1 MTKVIQTVHDNIKSG
16 PEYVCT
22 FSDQLWYRS
31 SVRKC
36 EANKYRKYSAT
47 LLVTTTAIIDNA
59 KRICFT
65 SQSNLSNRKLPVCST
80 ANKMGF
86 PLKPQRLHLTPLEE
100 RLISPRIPFM
110 QIRELPKGRQL
121 SSHGNVVHVP
131 ADVNSTVS
139 TLQRAINE

>member
-1 MTKVIQTVHDNIKSG
+1 MTKVIQTFHDNIKSG

-80 ANKMGF
+80 ANKMG
-86 PLKPQRLHLTPLEE
+86 
-100 RLISPRIPFM
+100 IPSETTTSKLDTFRRK
-110 QIRELPKGRQL
+110 INF
-121 SSHGNVVHVP
+121 SAYSIY
-131 ADVNSTVS
+131 ADT
-139 TLQRAINE
+139 

>member
-1 MTKVIQTVHDNIKSG
+1 MITMTKVIQTFHDNIKSG

-59 KRICFT
+59 KRFALPANQTYVIG
-65 SQSNLSNRKLPVCST
+65 SYQSV
-80 ANKMGF
+80 
-86 PLKPQRLHLTPLEE
+86 
-100 RLISPRIPFM
+100 
-110 QIRELPKGRQL
+110 
-121 SSHGNVVHVP
+121 
-131 ADVNSTVS
+131 
-139 TLQRAINE
+139 LQQTKWDSL

>member
-1 MTKVIQTVHDNIKSG
+1 MSGMNPCNHDLLQPATKKTRILYKTMITVTKVIQTFHDNIKSG

-59 KRICFT
+59 K
-65 SQSNLSNRKLPVCST
+65 
-80 ANKMGF
+80 
-86 PLKPQRLHLTPLEE
+86 
-100 RLISPRIPFM
+100 
-110 QIRELPKGRQL
+110 
-121 SSHGNVVHVP
+121 
-131 ADVNSTVS
+131 
-139 TLQRAINE
+139 